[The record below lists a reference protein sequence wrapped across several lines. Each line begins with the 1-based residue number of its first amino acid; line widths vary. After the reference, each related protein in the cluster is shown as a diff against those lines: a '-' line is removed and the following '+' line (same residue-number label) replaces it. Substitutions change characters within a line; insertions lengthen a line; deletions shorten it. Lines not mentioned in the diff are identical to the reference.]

1 MDPATM
7 FGPLDAILTSTVL
20 GVELVKYLLVV
31 LVLANMATRILAY
44 QRNVSEAE
52 DEDVETA
59 SRHPLHTASTIVLIL
74 TTFYYTTYEQH
85 GGVVLTM
92 LVLGMFLTDF
102 FEFETRSVD
111 LRKDKAVR
119 RPNGAL
125 FASLLVLAYATFQL
139 ANEFD
144 VFVQG
149 LSQII

>member
-7 FGPLDAILTSTVL
+7 FGPLDAILTSEVF

-31 LVLANMATRILAY
+31 LVLANMATRALAY

-52 DEDVETA
+52 DDDVETA
-59 SRHPLHTASTIVLIL
+59 SRHPLHAASTVALIL
-74 TTFYYTTYEQH
+74 ATFYYTTYEQH
-85 GGVVLTM
+85 GGIVLSV
-92 LVLGMFLTDF
+92 LVLGMFITDF

-111 LRKDKAVR
+111 LRKGDAVR

-125 FASLLVLAYATFQL
+125 TASLLVLAYATFQL

-144 VFVQG
+144 AFVQG